1 MEPPNRSGSSDPL
14 QTVQRANALRSMGRP
29 QAALDLLAAALGQA
43 PENPQLH
50 RAMSKALCHLDR
62 YDEAIAAAKL
72 AIAYK
77 PDGWSMHT
85 ALALAYIN
93 AYRHADAIAP
103 ALAAVRLQP
112 HVSFCHAWAG
122 EALRGTGELSGALDR
137 AQSALQIAP
146 ERHRPLMSRV
156 LFSLGRWREAEN
168 ECKRAYRQYP
178 EDGYVAYFHGL
189 ALIAQGRHDEASA
202 LQRNVLKRQP
212 ANVLSRL
219 LWERIESWR
228 SSTVPTAPADVFGL
242 EAELHTQRIALLR
255 AEVDERE
262 RDRQNWSGVRRAM
275 PPPARR

>member
-1 MEPPNRSGSSDPL
+1 
-14 QTVQRANALRSMGRP
+14 MGRP

-50 RAMSKALCHLDR
+50 RTMSKALCHLDR

-137 AQSALQIAP
+137 AQSALRIAP

-228 SSTVPTAPADVFGL
+228 SSTVPTAPADVFDL